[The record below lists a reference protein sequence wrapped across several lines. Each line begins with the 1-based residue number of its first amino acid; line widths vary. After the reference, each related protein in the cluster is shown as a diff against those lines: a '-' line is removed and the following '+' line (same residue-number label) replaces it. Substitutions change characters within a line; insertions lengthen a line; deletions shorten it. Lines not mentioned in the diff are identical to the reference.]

1 MAGKTL
7 IPTRAPALP
16 LADQAYGKSY
26 QDRYSN
32 ILRLYFNQLDAFST
46 GLAGRHGGRFL
57 NFPHI
62 SATGNANQYATGNN
76 TPTIVSWDTADS
88 LEGFTL
94 NANNTAT
101 ATYNGIY
108 KIDYSLQVVN
118 TDNAAH
124 DVEAWLKIDGVNVAR
139 SGSVFT
145 LSARKSTGTPSYL
158 VAYSS
163 VTFYIEAGQSVGLWW
178 ATDKAYSTTGPV
190 DGVYMLSR
198 ADQTSPYTSPAV
210 PAAIG
215 SIVFVSALPD
225 V

>member
-1 MAGKTL
+1 MSSKL
-7 IPTRAPALP
+7 ISTRAPALP
-16 LADQAYGKSY
+16 LATPEYVKSY

-62 SATGNANQYATGNN
+62 SATGNVNQYAVATN
-76 TPTIVSWDTADS
+76 TPTIVSWNLAES

-94 NANNTAT
+94 NINNTAT

-108 KIDYSLQVVN
+108 KIDYSLLFAN
-118 TDNAAH
+118 TANASH
-124 DVEAWLKIDGVNVAR
+124 DVEVWLRVDGVDVAR
-139 SGSVFT
+139 SGSLFT
-145 LSARKSTGTPSYL
+145 LPARKSSVSPSYI

-163 VTFYIEAGQSVGLWW
+163 ITFYIEAGQSIGLWW
-178 ATDKAYSTTGPV
+178 ATDQAYNPTGPV
-190 DGVYMLSR
+190 DGIYMRNRTS
-198 ADQTSPYTSPAV
+198 QTSPYAAPAV

-215 SIVFVSALPD
+215 SIVFVSSLPD
-225 V
+225 N